1 MHDEIERALGT
12 LVARTLRTAE
22 RVMDVLRLE
31 LVAPP
36 ANGADEPADAVT
48 LRVACAWRVTDGER
62 VLVGSGDLFTPADPD
77 EEPETFDW
85 EPAGASWLDVRL
97 AELAEKRAAGAPP
110 AVTRVE
116 ADPFGGARLVL
127 SDGLVLELFPNST
140 PTGHVS
146 TEFWR
151 LTSAADDDL
160 VVGTF
165 GAEREPRA

>member
-1 MHDEIERALGT
+1 MHHEIEQALQA
-12 LVARTLRTAE
+12 LIAAPLRGAS
-22 RVMDVLRLE
+22 RVVDTLRLE
-31 LVAPP
+31 F
-36 ANGADEPADAVT
+36 ADPGLDAASG
-48 LRVACAWRVTDGER
+48 LALHVACAWRLTDGER

-97 AELAEKRAAGAPP
+97 GELAEKRNAAAHPP
-110 AVTRVE
+110 TVSQLSV
-116 ADPFGGARLVL
+116 DLFGGARLTL
-127 SDGLVLELFPNST
+127 TDGLVLELFPNST

-151 LTSAADDDL
+151 LTRAGADDF

-165 GAEREPRA
+165 GVEREPASEG